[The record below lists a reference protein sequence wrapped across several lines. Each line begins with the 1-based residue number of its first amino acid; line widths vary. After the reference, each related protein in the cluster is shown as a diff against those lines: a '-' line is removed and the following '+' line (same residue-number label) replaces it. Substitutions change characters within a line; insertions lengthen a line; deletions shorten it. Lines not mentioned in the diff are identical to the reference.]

1 MVELERPRVLFL
13 WTVPRAVSTA
23 FERAFM
29 QRADTQVLH
38 EPFTAAYYYGPER
51 GSARYQAE
59 AVRPECSYAAITAQ
73 VLAPCERPL
82 RFVKDMAYC
91 IDGAVELD
99 ALGPLAEV
107 RHSFLI
113 RHPARTVPSL
123 HRMSLDTAR
132 AGWTYFDPAEI
143 GYAGLLRLYRALE
156 ARGEQP
162 VVVDADRLLAEPE
175 GTMQA
180 YCEAHGLEFEPSM
193 LRWEPGEVEA
203 WKAWKGW
210 HDHAEQSAGLQRR
223 APRPLPTPSPELRSQ
238 VDEALPAYQA
248 LLAHALG

>member
-1 MVELERPRVLFL
+1 MVKLERPRVLFL

-38 EPFTAAYYYGPER
+38 EPFTAAYYYGPGR
-51 GSARYQAE
+51 RSARYEDE
-59 AVRPECSYAAITAQ
+59 AVRPGSSYAAVRAQ
-73 VLAPCERPL
+73 VLGPSEQPL

-91 IDGAVELD
+91 VDGALELD
-99 ALGPLAEV
+99 ELGAPGEV

-132 AGWTYFDPAEI
+132 TGWTYFDPTEI
-143 GYAGLLRLYRALE
+143 GYAALLGLYRALE
-156 ARGEQP
+156 ARGERP

-180 YCEAHGLEFEPSM
+180 YCEAHGLDFELSM

-223 APRPLPTPSPELRSQ
+223 APRPLPALGSELLPH
-238 VDEALPAYQA
+238 VNTALPAYEA